1 MGGVIS
7 GLGQVGL
14 GAWEGIEEEKR
25 IREQG
30 EAERKF
36 FLHGAADAQ
45 ARGGVA
51 AGRAREAGSALVAE
65 QAAGYADSGIDPT
78 KGTAAQVQANTQMR
92 AELDAQTLK
101 NNAAAEAWGFDQARK
116 RSWQEEQAKSAA
128 NTRRTVGT
136 ILGGTGTAIGG
147 AMKFGA

>member
-1 MGGVIS
+1 MGGMIA

-14 GAWEGIEEEKR
+14 GALEGIEEGKR

-30 EAERKF
+30 QAERAF

-45 ARGGVA
+45 ARGGVS

-65 QAAGYADSGIDPT
+65 QAAGYADSGVDPSR
-78 KGTAAQVQANTQMR
+78 GTAAQVQANTQMR
-92 AELDAQTLK
+92 AELDAQTIK

-116 RSWQEEQAKSAA
+116 RSWEEEKAKSSA
-128 NTRRTVGT
+128 NERRMVGT
-136 ILGGTGTAIGG
+136 ILGGAGTFMSG
-147 AMKFGA
+147 AAKFGG